1 MEPACVIERVST
13 GRQEPGLQSPEIAA
27 RVEAR
32 DYDVRRVFKLKASAS
47 KGAQQAVLD
56 AVLEGA
62 RQGLWTVVVVVAI
75 DRVERRGVFALR
87 GWISDLHQAGA
98 RLESTSP
105 GEEWLGDMKDEL
117 MWSIRLDMEADR
129 ARRESELRTERT
141 RRGHARKDELGQG
154 RVNLPLGWKYKAP
167 KVKFQGEIVTDRP
180 AQAAVK
186 AAFRA
191 IARGGTL
198 KDGQAAMAEK
208 GYKRSTE
215 QVSSI
220 IRNDSYSTGIL
231 FVPTEIEV
239 KPVVSPATQ
248 AKARAVLKARVNYA
262 GPRTM
267 DTGAES
273 FAGRIFCEPHG
284 NPLHTWLGPPRKK
297 TGERKKYYRPRG
309 CNCGLFGQEAIDEA
323 IQVMMATDGLREPET
338 EYVAAGE
345 ATASR
350 AARIDVEMARVF
362 RAKPEGW
369 IARLA
374 ELEANKAALE
384 AIPAQRR
391 ETGRSVGQVWAA
403 STRQEQRRYLAYQ
416 AENESFRV
424 VIGKSRLP
432 RGAVYW
438 ASLKRPD

>member
-1 MEPACVIERVST
+1 M
-13 GRQEPGLQSPEIAA
+13 QSPEIAA

-32 DYDVRRVFKLKASAS
+32 DYDVRRVFQLKASAS

-62 RQGLWTVVVVVAI
+62 RQGLWTVVVAVAI
-75 DRVERRGVFALR
+75 DRIERRGVFALR
-87 GWISDLHQAGA
+87 SWISDLHQAGA

-154 RVNLPLGWKYKAP
+154 RVKLPLGWKYRQP
-167 KVKFQGEIVTDRP
+167 KVKFHGEIVVDRP
-180 AQAAVK
+180 AQAAVR
-186 AAFRA
+186 AALRV
-191 IARGGTL
+191 IAKGGTL

-208 GYKRSTE
+208 GYERSTE
-215 QVSSI
+215 QVSAI
-220 IRNDSYSTGIL
+220 VRNLSYSTGVL
-231 FVPTEIEV
+231 MVPTPVEV
-239 KPVVSPATQ
+239 KPVVSAATQ
-248 AKARAVLKARVNYA
+248 AKAMAVLRARVSYT
-262 GPRTM
+262 GPRTRQ
-267 DTGAES
+267 GKQES
-273 FAGRIFCEPHG
+273 DSFGGRIFCEPHG
-284 NPLHTWLGPPRKK
+284 KPLHTWPGPPRKDG
-297 TGERKKYYRPRG
+297 TRKGYYRARG
-309 CNCGLFGQEAIDEA
+309 CDCGLFDQAAIDEA
-323 IQVMMATDGLREPET
+323 IQVMMSTDGLREPET
-338 EYVAAGE
+338 EYVGAGE
-345 ATASR
+345 TTAAR
-350 AARIDVEMARVF
+350 AARIDQEMARVF
-362 RAKPEGW
+362 RAKDDGW

-374 ELEANKAALE
+374 ELEANKAVLE